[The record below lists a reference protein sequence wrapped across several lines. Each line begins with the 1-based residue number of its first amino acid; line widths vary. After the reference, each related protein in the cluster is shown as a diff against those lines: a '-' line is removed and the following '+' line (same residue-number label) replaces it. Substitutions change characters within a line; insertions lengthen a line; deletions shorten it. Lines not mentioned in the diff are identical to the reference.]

1 MANHTSTPYTP
12 DHGEDVRQL
21 VREAFAAAETSYSP
35 YSEYRV
41 GAALLTAS
49 GKVFTGC
56 NIENASYP
64 AGICAERTAAAKAV
78 SEGETV
84 FEAIAIAGYRAA
96 EGPEAGGGAYP
107 CGFCR
112 QFLNEFASAEMKV
125 YIAQAEETIQALTLA
140 ELLPYDFGPAKLL
153 GGEKHG

>member
-1 MANHTSTPYTP
+1 MEDDKFIP
-12 DHGEDVRQL
+12 DAPLHEEDVQLL
-21 VREAFAAAETSYSP
+21 VRDAFAAAAASYSP

-41 GAALLTAS
+41 GAALLTGS

-56 NIENASYP
+56 NVENASYP
-64 AGICAERTAAAKAV
+64 VGICAERTAAAKAV

-84 FEAIAIAGYRAA
+84 FEAIAIVGYLAS
-96 EGPEAGGGAYP
+96 EGPEAGEEAYP

-112 QFLNEFASAEMKV
+112 QFLNEFASAEMMV
-125 YIAQAEETIQALTLA
+125 YIAQSEDKIEALTLA

-153 GGEKHG
+153 RGENNG